1 MGEVKNLV
9 VTKQV
14 RYFCDR
20 CGNEISNPGA
30 VLTSYP
36 PIYVYICKCCN
47 REVQLK
53 KSYPYIEYE
62 EIK

>member
-14 RYFCDR
+14 RYKCDR
-20 CGNEISNPGA
+20 CGCELDRCNQ

-36 PIYVYICKCCN
+36 PIYVHLCPSCGHLHN
-47 REVQLK
+47 LRQ
-53 KSYPYIEYE
+53 SYPYIEYE